1 MAKTPKQPKPKNKVP
16 KAPTTQRFMQIAEIR
31 DGAVVLRD
39 GSIRGVLLA
48 SSVNFSLKSEDE
60 QEALIA
66 GYVGFLNTLDFPL
79 QIVIQSRKLSIDNYL
94 ARLAASEAEQTN
106 DLLRLQI
113 AEYRKFVKELVDLGE
128 IMSKRF
134 FVTVSY
140 DPISDK
146 KRSFWS
152 RIQDVITPARAV
164 RLREEKFQE
173 RKRDL
178 TTRMEHVAG
187 NLNSLGIA
195 TAPLDTQSLIELYY
209 GAYNPEVAAVQ
220 KLPPIEQLQ
229 IE

>member
-1 MAKTPKQPKPKNKVP
+1 
-16 KAPTTQRFMQIAEIR
+16 MQIAEIR
-31 DGAVVLRD
+31 DGVVVLRD
-39 GSIRGVLLA
+39 GSLRGILLA

-66 GYVGFLNTLDFPL
+66 GYVQFLNTLDFPL

-94 ARLAASEAEQTN
+94 TRLAASEAEQTN

-134 FVTVSY
+134 FVTVPY
-140 DPISDK
+140 DPISDR
-146 KRSFWS
+146 KRSFWA
-152 RIQDVITPARAV
+152 RIQDLVTPARAV

-178 TTRMEHVAG
+178 STRMEHVAG

-220 KLPPIEQLQ
+220 KLPPVEQLQ
-229 IE
+229 VE

>member
-1 MAKTPKQPKPKNKVP
+1 MPKQKTKQVKIKAP
-16 KAPTTQRFMQIAEIR
+16 KAPSTQRFMQIAEIR
-31 DGAVVLRD
+31 DGVVVLRD
-39 GSIRGVLLA
+39 GSLRGVLLA
-48 SSVNFSLKSEDE
+48 SSVNFSLKSEEE

-66 GYVGFLNTLDFPL
+66 GYVQFLNTLDFPL

-94 ARLAASEAEQTN
+94 VRLAASEAEQTN

-134 FVTVSY
+134 FVTVPY

-152 RIQDVITPARAV
+152 RLQDVITPARAV
-164 RLREEKFQE
+164 RLHEAKFEE

-178 TTRMEHVAG
+178 STRMEHVAG

-220 KLPPIEQLQ
+220 KLPPVEQMQ
-229 IE
+229 VE